1 MPILS
6 NMTLRTKNRILGVLL
21 VSLALLTALSLA
33 SFNPQDL
40 GRERGESPGNWG
52 GIVGALFSSW
62 SFKFF
67 GIPLAALIP
76 VFLFLW
82 GVNRVRSASPGG
94 LAFKNG
100 ITVAGF
106 LIVSSIAGISQRL
119 KSVSGDLGASLGG
132 SLASLFGTAGAYVV
146 LAGLLFVVLLAV
158 SESALGK
165 AYGLLGW
172 LLRVPAARISL
183 AIREFLEKRREKN
196 RKPKVVKRDAVA
208 ADGLTSGESGKLRAA
223 RQEKTPPRIVS
234 HKVDVPPKAEPG
246 PVRVEIE
253 KAATPAESREQK
265 EFQLPPVSLLDEI
278 PASQGSISEGEL
290 IESSKILEGKLSDF
304 GVNGKVTEVHPGP
317 VITTFE
323 FEPASGIKVNQVVNL
338 SDDLALALKAERIR
352 IVAPIPGKGTIGI
365 EIPNKAPSRVSLR
378 ETLSA
383 EGYRNSRGKLLI
395 SLGKDV
401 SGECFYA
408 DLEKMPHLLIAG
420 ATGSGKSVCINTII
434 MSFLFRLTPP
444 QLRLLLIDP
453 KMLEL
458 TAYNG
463 IPHLLMPVVTDP
475 RQTSRALRWLVGEME
490 RRYKLLAHMGVRNIE
505 NYNESVSDSE
515 GEGKLPYIV
524 SIIDELADL
533 MLVLPMEIEEPVGRL
548 AQMSRAVGIHLIV
561 ATQRPSVDVITGV
574 IKANFPSRIAFQV
587 ASKTDS
593 RTILDM
599 NGGETLLGSGD
610 MLFLPAG
617 KAEPYRVHGSFVSE
631 KETQKVVEFLKQ
643 QGGPADTK
651 ELTEAVAVDDGES
664 LGDDELFQEALK
676 LVVFHQQGSISLLQR
691 RLKVG
696 YSRAAR
702 LMDMLEEAGI
712 VGPFEGS
719 KAREVL
725 VSEDYLKEKN
735 LT

>member
-1 MPILS
+1 
-6 NMTLRTKNRILGVLL
+6 MTPRTKNRILGVLL
-21 VSLALLTALSLA
+21 ISLAVLIALSLA
-33 SFNPQDL
+33 SFNTADL
-40 GRERGESPGNWG
+40 ARQRGESPRNWG

-62 SFKFF
+62 SFGFF

-82 GVNRVRSASPGG
+82 GVNRVRNVPPGG
-94 LAFKNG
+94 LAIKNG
-100 ITVAGF
+100 IAVAGF
-106 LIVSSIAGISQRL
+106 LLLSSIAGISQKL
-119 KSVSGDLGASLGG
+119 KFISGSLGASIGG

-146 LAGLLFVVLLAV
+146 LAGLMLAVLLIV
-158 SESALGK
+158 SESGLGK
-165 AYGLLGW
+165 AYGFFGR
-172 LLRVPAARISL
+172 LLRVPSSRIYLSVRDL
-183 AIREFLEKRREKN
+183 FERGRERS
-196 RKPKVVKRDAVA
+196 RKPRVIKRGFPVADEVPPDEPAKIRAVKPD
-208 ADGLTSGESGKLRAA
+208 
-223 RQEKTPPRIVS
+223 KTPPRIVS
-234 HKVDVPPKAEPG
+234 HKADVSPKPEPEAARAETEKTAVPPG
-246 PVRVEIE
+246 NLGQR
-253 KAATPAESREQK
+253 

-278 PASQGSISEGEL
+278 PPSQGAIPEGEL
-290 IESSKILEGKLSDF
+290 IESSKILESKLSDF

-365 EIPNKAPSRVSLR
+365 EIPNRAPSRVSLR
-378 ETLSA
+378 ETLST
-383 EGYRNSRGKLLI
+383 ESYKNSQAKLLI

-401 SGECFYA
+401 SGECFYS

-434 MSFLFRLTPP
+434 MSFLFRLMPP

-505 NYNESVSDSE
+505 NYNENMSESE

-533 MLVLPMEIEEPVGRL
+533 MLVLPMEIEEPIGRL

-631 KETQKVVEFLKQ
+631 KETQKVVQFLKQ
-643 QGGPADTK
+643 QGEPEDTK
-651 ELTEAVAVDDGES
+651 ELTEAVTVEDGES

-676 LVVFHQQGSISLLQR
+676 LVVFHPQGSISLLQR

-725 VSEDYLKEKN
+725 VGEDYLKEKN